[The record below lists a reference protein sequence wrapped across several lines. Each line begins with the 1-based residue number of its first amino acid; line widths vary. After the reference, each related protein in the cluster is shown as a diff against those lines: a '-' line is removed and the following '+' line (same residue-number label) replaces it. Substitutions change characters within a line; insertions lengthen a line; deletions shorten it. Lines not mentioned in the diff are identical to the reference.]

1 METKFSP
8 NLLDN
13 DPNFEHKPGKVIKVN
28 SQAWF
33 DWLSANDSFR
43 FIAGNNS
50 YRARKE
56 FNQAAKIYYWYGVKK
71 VNGKLHKKFIGKSDA
86 VTHARLIEISS
97 LIMQPSQPRNP
108 QRQETITAIKET
120 SAPDLMELIQSLS
133 LRLDNLEKKQVIE
146 NAEVFDVKG
155 FEDAI
160 ARLKDELANKDMQL
174 PKLTNQL
181 HDKDMQLS
189 ELTNQ
194 LHDKD
199 MQLSELTNQLHD
211 KDMQLSELTNEL
223 YDKNMQLSELTN
235 KLANKDSQL
244 QDLKSVPVVL
254 QLSINEQLTTDNY
267 QLPEQETGNRELG
280 TGEHQD
286 VDLID
291 SETRTDTQSPMTD
304 NQLPPGDDLTEI
316 KSDNSPALPEKNQT
330 DYVQKQLKKIGIKKT

>member
-71 VNGKLHKKFIGKSDA
+71 VNGKLHKKFIGKSDS

-160 ARLKDELANKDMQL
+160 ARLKDELHDKDMQLSELTNQLHDKDMQL

-199 MQLSELTNQLHD
+199 MQLSELTNELHD
-211 KDMQLSELTNEL
+211 KNMQLSELTNEL

-235 KLANKDSQL
+235 ELHDKNMQLSELTNKLANKDSQL
-244 QDLKSVPVVL
+244 QNLKSVPPAAVP
-254 QLSINEQLTTDNY
+254 QSPINEQLTTDNKAIP
-267 QLPEQETGNRELG
+267 LNLNHQEIIDLLKINHIIDG
-280 TGEHQD
+280 TKYD
-286 VDLID
+286 
-291 SETRTDTQSPMTD
+291 
-304 NQLPPGDDLTEI
+304 
-316 KSDNSPALPEKNQT
+316 KNSL
-330 DYVQKQLKKIGIKKT
+330 LS

>member
-211 KDMQLSELTNEL
+211 KDMQLSELTN
-223 YDKNMQLSELTN
+223 QLSNSNNKPTELDN
-235 KLANKDSQL
+235 E
-244 QDLKSVPVVL
+244 
-254 QLSINEQLTTDNY
+254 LSIPLSN
-267 QLPEQETGNRELG
+267 
-280 TGEHQD
+280 
-286 VDLID
+286 
-291 SETRTDTQSPMTD
+291 
-304 NQLPPGDDLTEI
+304 
-316 KSDNSPALPEKNQT
+316 
-330 DYVQKQLKKIGIKKT
+330 